1 MRWAPFFLDPS
12 IPPEGRS
19 RTPQTSGDTPKSHLE
34 EMGEARGIEFRRGR
48 DFTPNSHL
56 ALQAAEFTHDHGDYQ
71 QQQSFHRALFKA
83 HHTDFDNIGELETL
97 VRIALEVGFDGE
109 AMREA
114 LSDGSYSDRV
124 DGGIEHARAIGVTG
138 IPTFIFNDQYAIVG
152 AQEYEAFEQMM
163 TRLGARKRDGGAA
176 DAASDPGDST

>member
-19 RTPQTSGDTPKSHLE
+19 RTPQTRDDTAKSHLE
-34 EMGEARGIEFRRGR
+34 VMGEARGIEFRRGR

-56 ALQAAEFTHDHGDYQ
+56 ALQAAEFAYDHGDYQ
-71 QQQSFHRALFKA
+71 QQQSLHRALFKA
-83 HHTDFDNIGELETL
+83 HHTDFDNIGDLDTL
-97 VRIALEVGFDGE
+97 IRIASEVGFDGE

-114 LSDGSYSDRV
+114 LSDGTYSERV
-124 DGGIEHARAIGVTG
+124 DSGIEHARAIGVTG
-138 IPTFIFNDQYAIVG
+138 IPTFIFNDQYAMVG

-163 TRLGARKRDGGAA
+163 GRLGARKRNGERPDVE
-176 DAASDPGDST
+176 SDLDEFA